1 MTVRPPLSVFLLA
14 ALASGAAIAAEPTV
28 EERQAAIE
36 RALPPAQ
43 ILKGAPASFPSL
55 AAEMQRLKVPGV
67 SVAVIRNGDIAWA
80 KGYGVVTAGGA
91 PVTPSTL
98 FQAASISK
106 PVSAMGAMALVQ
118 AGKLDLDADAN
129 TYLQGWKLRGEKAS
143 DKATLRQL
151 LSHTAG
157 LGVHGFPGYAAG
169 APVPAVVQV
178 LDGAKPANTKA
189 VRIEKEP
196 GSEWRYSGG
205 GYTVIQH
212 IMAQRSGKGF
222 AELMADSV
230 LGPAGMADS
239 SFTQPATPPMLA
251 RAALPHGA
259 DGKPVKGGPH
269 TYPELAAAGLW
280 TTPSDLAR
288 FAIEVQRAA
297 AGKGKVLKMDA
308 AQRMLTP
315 VKNGYA
321 LGFDIEGEGVARAFG
336 HGGSNAGYQN
346 SLFAYSGNGDGAV
359 VMTNSDAGGGL
370 ARDVIRAIAAEY
382 KWPSYR
388 SVERSF
394 VEVDAKAIKALTGT
408 YNVKQLGDFKIGS
421 EGGKLTLWL
430 RPGQGQTLYAQS
442 PTVYF
447 VLDQELELRFDQA
460 GNYKS
465 GRVVSG
471 AFDVKFNRVP

>member
-1 MTVRPPLSVFLLA
+1 
-14 ALASGAAIAAEPTV
+14 
-28 EERQAAIE
+28 
-36 RALPPAQ
+36 
-43 ILKGAPASFPSL
+43 
-55 AAEMQRLKVPGV
+55 
-67 SVAVIRNGDIAWA
+67 
-80 KGYGVVTAGGA
+80 
-91 PVTPSTL
+91 
-98 FQAASISK
+98 
-106 PVSAMGAMALVQ
+106 
-118 AGKLDLDADAN
+118 
-129 TYLQGWKLRGEKAS
+129 
-143 DKATLRQL
+143 
-151 LSHTAG
+151 
-157 LGVHGFPGYAAG
+157 
-169 APVPAVVQV
+169 
-178 LDGAKPANTKA
+178 
-189 VRIEKEP
+189 
-196 GSEWRYSGG
+196 
-205 GYTVIQH
+205 
-212 IMAQRSGKGF
+212 MAQRSGKGF

-239 SFTQPATPPMLA
+239 SFTQPATPAVLA
-251 RAALPHGA
+251 RAALPHGG

-269 TYPELAAAGLW
+269 SYPELAAAGLC
-280 TTPSDLAR
+280 TTPTDLAR

-297 AGKGKVLKMDA
+297 AGKGKVLRMDA

-321 LGFDIEGEGVARAFG
+321 LGFDIEGEGMARAFG

-346 SLFAYSGNGDGAV
+346 SLFAYSGKGDGAV
-359 VMTNSDAGGGL
+359 VMTNADGGGSL
-370 ARDVIRAIAAEY
+370 ARDLIRAIAAEY

-388 SVERSF
+388 SVERSV
-394 VEVDAKAIKALTGT
+394 VEVGAKAVESLTGT

-471 AFDVKFNRVP
+471 SFDVKFDRVP